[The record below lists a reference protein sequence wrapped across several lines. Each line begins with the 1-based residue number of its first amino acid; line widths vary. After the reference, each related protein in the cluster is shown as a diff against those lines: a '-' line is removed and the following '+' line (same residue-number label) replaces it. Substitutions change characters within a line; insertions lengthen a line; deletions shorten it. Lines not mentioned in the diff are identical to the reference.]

1 MIEYDFCP
9 IFIAFVV
16 LRQKE
21 TVTAWQSE
29 RESRLLGRVK
39 VKAAWLRTPRDWGK
53 EH

>member
-1 MIEYDFCP
+1 MIKYHFCP
-9 IFIAFVV
+9 IFLAFVV

-29 RESRLLGRVK
+29 SESRRLGRVK
-39 VKAAWLRTPRDWGK
+39 VKAVWLRTPRDRGK